1 MQNEDKTADMYELVE
16 QWQQS
21 GKSQQQFSSEQN
33 IKLAKFSYWVK
44 KHRQQKASKIGFAK
58 VDLSKSPL
66 SSSTARI
73 EIELAE
79 GLVIRIF

>member
-1 MQNEDKTADMYELVE
+1 MQNEDKTAGMFELVE

-33 IKLAKFSYWVK
+33 IKLATFCYWVK
-44 KHRQQKASKIGFAK
+44 KRRQQNTSEFGFAK
-58 VDLSKSPL
+58 VKLGQHT
-66 SSSTARI
+66 SSITARI